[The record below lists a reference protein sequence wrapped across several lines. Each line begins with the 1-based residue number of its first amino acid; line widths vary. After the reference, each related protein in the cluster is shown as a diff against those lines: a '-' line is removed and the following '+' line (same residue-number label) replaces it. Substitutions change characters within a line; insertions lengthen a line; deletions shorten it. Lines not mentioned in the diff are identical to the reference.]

1 VVAPRARRVHRL
13 QGACRGARVRP
24 VAWRLCVG
32 AGTGRARSAAGVR
45 STGPGRGRGSAV
57 PGQLRGWRRSRSRG
71 WAPVGCARRLG
82 GFSPG
87 TELLAARVWEGKRE
101 GRGLRSV
108 LGRVARPGGRCWEQR
123 LARGGCRGESRGE
136 GEMERWGPRA
146 EMGEGGF
153 SPGGGGW
160 EEEQG
165 AAATGEQRLGQGVA
179 ARLGLVGPVRLGFFV
194 FSIPFSKFEI
204 YYLVTLKIIITKPK
218 LFINKILILGL
229 ILFL

>member
-1 VVAPRARRVHRL
+1 
-13 QGACRGARVRP
+13 
-24 VAWRLCVG
+24 
-32 AGTGRARSAAGVR
+32 
-45 STGPGRGRGSAV
+45 
-57 PGQLRGWRRSRSRG
+57 
-71 WAPVGCARRLG
+71 
-82 GFSPG
+82 
-87 TELLAARVWEGKRE
+87 
-101 GRGLRSV
+101 
-108 LGRVARPGGRCWEQR
+108 
-123 LARGGCRGESRGE
+123 
-136 GEMERWGPRA
+136 MERWGPRA